1 VTADSAPVRP
11 SSVRPSSVRPS
22 SVRPSSVRPS
32 YATASQ
38 PVILG
43 LVLLAGA
50 VSLLTMAL
58 ATSDQPVHAV
68 VWGGLSL
75 AAGAAGFMCLIS
87 AGRGPG
93 LGLARWRI
101 GSWTLLWYGVAFG
114 LASITFAAPQTGIAA
129 QIALTS
135 VLRALWVVGA
145 GLSLWVL
152 GYLAGP
158 GRGIQNLAGRGLR
171 ALGSHFS
178 DEVRS
183 PAAPWLLYAIGSAA
197 RVVTAVTSGHF
208 GYVGDAASAVS
219 TATSYGQVLA
229 LLSLCAPLA
238 VAAAAL
244 QVFGERVKGARLTL
258 AVLFLAELGVGAASG
273 NKQSYITVLLAVA
286 IPYSAARRR
295 LPKTAIVFGIAVFL
309 LIVIPFTAAY
319 RNAARGGQATLTTS
333 QAISSAPAILRQTV
347 SPRNI
352 ETAFPA
358 STAYLLQRIREID
371 SPAIIVQR
379 TPQQIGFQDPAQ
391 LVEGPLAALVPRAIW
406 ADKPIMATGYTFN
419 EQYYDSTPTVY
430 TSAAST
436 PVGSLYQYG
445 GWIPVLAGMLVL
457 GSLVRLMDDSLDIY
471 KNPHAVLLVL
481 LLLPNLVKSEAGWV
495 DLIASIPGTIVI
507 WLFAC
512 VFTFRAR
519 RPG

>member
-1 VTADSAPVRP
+1 VTADSVPVPPSGVRP
-11 SSVRPSSVRPS
+11 SS
-22 SVRPSSVRPS
+22 
-32 YATASQ
+32 ATASQ

-50 VSLLTMAL
+50 VSLLMMAL
-58 ATSDQPVHAV
+58 ATSDQPAHAV

-114 LASITFAAPQTGIAA
+114 LASITFAAPQTGTAA
-129 QIALTS
+129 QIVLTS

-158 GRGIQNLAGRGLR
+158 GRGIQNLAGRSLR
-171 ALGSHFS
+171 ALASHLG

-197 RVVTAVTSGHF
+197 RVVTAATSGHF
-208 GYVGDAASAVS
+208 GYVGDPASAVS
-219 TATSYGQVLA
+219 SASSYGQVLA

-244 QVFGERVKGARLTL
+244 QVFRERIGGARLTL
-258 AVLFLAELGVGAASG
+258 VLLFLTELGVGAVSG
-273 NKQSYITVLLAVA
+273 NKQAYVTVLLAVA
-286 IPYSAARRR
+286 IPYSAAHRR
-295 LPKTAIVFGIAVFL
+295 LPKTAIMVGVLVFL
-309 LIVIPFTAAY
+309 IVIIPFTAAY
-319 RNAARGGQATLTTS
+319 RDTARGGQATLTTS
-333 QAISSAPAILRQTV
+333 QAIKAAPGIFRQAV
-347 SPRNI
+347 SPRNL
-352 ETAFPA
+352 ETALPSSA
-358 STAYLLQRIREID
+358 SYLLRRIREID

-379 TPQQIGFQDPAQ
+379 TPQQIGYLSAVQV
-391 LVEGPLAALVPRAIW
+391 VEGPLAALVPRAMW

-419 EQYYDSTPTVY
+419 EQYYGSIPTVY
-430 TSAAST
+430 TSAPST

-445 GWIPVLAGMLVL
+445 GWIPVLAGMFVL
-457 GSLVRLMDDSLDIY
+457 GCAVRLIDDSLDIY
-471 KNPHAVLLVL
+471 RNPHAVLLVL

-512 VFTFRAR
+512 FFTFRAR
-519 RPG
+519 RPA